1 MQRPTRIHGQLLR
14 KRKPVQSVLGLQL
27 RRLLLLCSLSSQL
40 TLYTPHCRLFW
51 HSICLS
57 ILFRIF
63 CGPGTCYGV
72 SSPPREASIFD
83 HRLEQLTTAHLFW
96 RGGLLTAVFP
106 ILYSVVSC
114 ESSSLFAE
122 VFDRG
127 WVMEGGCRNADAAEG
142 FCFARACT
150 THKLSTAIGSVAAV
164 ESMLG

>member
-1 MQRPTRIHGQLLR
+1 VVR
-14 KRKPVQSVLGLQL
+14 GLVTA
-27 RRLLLLCSLSSQL
+27 CPP
-40 TLYTPHCRLFW
+40 PH
-51 HSICLS
+51 
-57 ILFRIF
+57 
-63 CGPGTCYGV
+63 
-72 SSPPREASIFD
+72 EASIFD
-83 HRLEQLTTAHLFW
+83 HRLEQLTTAHLSW

-106 ILYSVVSC
+106 ILYSVVLC

-127 WVMEGGCRNADAAEG
+127 WVMEGGCRNAGAAEG